1 MSRIDYGKHALPE
14 ELHTLDIEGSTDN
27 SVLILNKHILLG
39 RGLQSHVLNMR
50 ETILDNYGFKKPLDR
65 DLTWDKHKG
74 ILYAPANDSTDLI
87 MALESENYRFSSS
100 TNTMTRINDTVR
112 NVDILG
118 GYQYGAIYPA
128 ASDAR
133 DRAPTK
139 ATAIN
144 GYNGMHFDGTECA
157 PGVGDGLATTAN
169 GRGVHE
175 WAITMLI
182 TTPVDPNSNR
192 AIFCLGD
199 SASMPLDLI
208 VRHLTTGPNE
218 VLSWRT
224 FSENSVSFGGSTF
237 FFTSTGAASTGGVGN
252 EATHLLTFGCKDD
265 TSNVSADPTPFAN
278 LNGATGSGVGGT
290 VRGDGVNARKDGLD
304 GFVTN
309 EFPTSYNYS
318 FFSDVRL
325 IEPITFGNEPN
336 STNRTLVR
344 PFTGGVYDFVMYN
357 YSEAN
362 VDKIEGYMAHKFG
375 LENTL
380 PSDHTYKNNA
390 PTISNA

>member
-14 ELHTLDIEGSTDN
+14 ELHTLDIEGSDDN

-74 ILYAPANDSTDLI
+74 ILYAPTLDTTDLI

-100 TNTMTRINDTVR
+100 TNTMTSINDTVR

-118 GYQYGAIYPA
+118 GYQYGAVYPG
-128 ASDAR
+128 ASDAS

-157 PGVGDGLATTAN
+157 SGVGNGIATTAN

-175 WAITMLI
+175 WAVTMLI
-182 TTPVDPNSNR
+182 TTPVDPDSNR

-208 VRHLTTGPNE
+208 VRHLTTGSNE

-237 FFTSTGAASTGGVGN
+237 YFNTTAAASKSGVGN

-265 TSNVSADPTPFAN
+265 VTSLSADPTPFAN
-278 LNGATGSGVGGT
+278 LNGTGGGVGGT

-309 EFPTSYNYS
+309 EFPTSYSYG
-318 FFSDVRL
+318 FQADVRL

-336 STNRTLVR
+336 NINRTLVR
-344 PFTGGVYDFVMYN
+344 PYTGGVYDFVMYN

-362 VDKIEGYMAHKFG
+362 VDKIEGYMARTS
-375 LENTL
+375 L
-380 PSDHTYKNNA
+380 D
-390 PTISNA
+390 

>member
-1 MSRIDYGKHALPE
+1 MSRIKFGKQILPE
-14 ELHTLDIEGSTDN
+14 DLHTLDIEGSDN
-27 SVLILNKHILLG
+27 RSTLILNKHINLG
-39 RGLQSHVLNMR
+39 SGTQSYILDMR
-50 ETILDNYGFKKPLDR
+50 ESILGNYGFKKPLDR
-65 DLTWDKHKG
+65 ELSWNKHEK
-74 ILYAPANDSTDLI
+74 ILYAPTVDTTDLI
-87 MALESENYRFSSS
+87 MALESENYRFS
-100 TNTMTRINDTVR
+100 TNTMTGINDTVR

-118 GYQYGAIYPA
+118 GYQYGAVYPSA
-128 ASDAR
+128 ANPSQ
-133 DRAPTK
+133 RAPSK

-144 GYNGMHFDGTECA
+144 GYNGMHFDGTKCA
-157 PGVGDGLATTAN
+157 SGVGDGIATTAN

-182 TTPVDPNSNR
+182 TTPVDPDANR

-199 SASMPLDLI
+199 SASMPLDLV

-218 VLSWRT
+218 VLAWRT
-224 FSENSVSFGGSTF
+224 FSENVINFGGSTF
-237 FFTSTGAASTGGVGN
+237 YFTNTAAASKTGVGN

-265 TSNVSADPTPFAN
+265 TTNLSADPTPFAN
-278 LNGATGSGVGGT
+278 LNGTGGGVGGT
-290 VRGDGVNARKDGLD
+290 VRGEGLNARKDGLD

-309 EFPTSYNYS
+309 EFPTSYSYG
-318 FFSDVRL
+318 FQSDVRL

-336 STNRTLVR
+336 NINRTLVR
-344 PFTGGVYDFVMYN
+344 PYTGGVYDFVMYN

-375 LENTL
+375 LESTL
-380 PSDHTYKNNA
+380 PSDHTYKNSA